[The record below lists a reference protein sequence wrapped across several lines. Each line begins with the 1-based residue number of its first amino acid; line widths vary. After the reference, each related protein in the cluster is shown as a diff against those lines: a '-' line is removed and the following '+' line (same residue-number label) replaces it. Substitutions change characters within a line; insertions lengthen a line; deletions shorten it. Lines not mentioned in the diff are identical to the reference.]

1 MSIRKEPFGG
11 IDGKEVSLY
20 TLANSRG
27 TVMKVTNYGGI
38 VTSLRVADRAG
49 KIDDVTLGFDRLE
62 GYLQRPSPYLGA
74 LIGRYGNRIAHGKF
88 TLGGKTY
95 TVPLNNGNC
104 SLHGG
109 LKGFD
114 QVVWSARPLQWPE
127 GDALEL
133 TYLSVDGEEGYP
145 GNLKVTV
152 VYLLSEDDQ
161 WRIDYTAATDKET
174 VVNLTQHAYFN
185 LAGEGCPSVAG
196 TEMMINA
203 GAVTPMNSDLVPTG
217 EIRPVAGTPFDF
229 TSAKPIGQRIDAQD
243 EQLVIAKGYDINYVL
258 NKKGGELSLAARAC
272 EPTTGRVMEVLTTEP
287 GVQLY
292 TGNFLDGK
300 LVGKSGRAY
309 GKRSGFCLET
319 QHFPD
324 SVNHPEFPSTT
335 LRPGEKFSSTTIYKF
350 STK

>member
-114 QVVWSARPLQWPE
+114 QVVWSARP
-127 GDALEL
+127 
-133 TYLSVDGEEGYP
+133 
-145 GNLKVTV
+145 
-152 VYLLSEDDQ
+152 
-161 WRIDYTAATDKET
+161 
-174 VVNLTQHAYFN
+174 
-185 LAGEGCPSVAG
+185 
-196 TEMMINA
+196 
-203 GAVTPMNSDLVPTG
+203 
-217 EIRPVAGTPFDF
+217 
-229 TSAKPIGQRIDAQD
+229 
-243 EQLVIAKGYDINYVL
+243 
-258 NKKGGELSLAARAC
+258 
-272 EPTTGRVMEVLTTEP
+272 
-287 GVQLY
+287 
-292 TGNFLDGK
+292 
-300 LVGKSGRAY
+300 
-309 GKRSGFCLET
+309 
-319 QHFPD
+319 
-324 SVNHPEFPSTT
+324 
-335 LRPGEKFSSTTIYKF
+335 
-350 STK
+350 